1 MFYPFEMTP
10 LYSGAPC
17 NFSNYTASAAKG
29 GGLVEPLGFN
39 AQLTQ
44 PPAQPLPVG
53 VPQVT
58 CTDGLAPHS
67 LYKCHGSFQSRRC
80 ACLLKSN
87 AATIAACFPGWGGG

>member
-44 PPAQPLPVG
+44 LPAQPLPVG

-58 CTDGLAPHS
+58 
-67 LYKCHGSFQSRRC
+67 
-80 ACLLKSN
+80 
-87 AATIAACFPGWGGG
+87 